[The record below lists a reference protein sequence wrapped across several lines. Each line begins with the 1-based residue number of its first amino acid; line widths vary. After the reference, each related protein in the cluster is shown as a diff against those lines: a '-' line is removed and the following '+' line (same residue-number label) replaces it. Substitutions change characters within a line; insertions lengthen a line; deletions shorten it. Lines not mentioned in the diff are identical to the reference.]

1 MGYRSDVSIVFYSHD
16 TEKLPLASLK
26 LWFDENY
33 PHKDAL
39 EDWEAKIETGDDYV
53 LITYQYV
60 KWYPDSAHVVA
71 VDTAYARFIETFDAN
86 DSDGLASSEM
96 VEVGEQVDDIQEARS
111 HYCRYRLGVR
121 REISFE

>member
-16 TEKLPLASLK
+16 TEKLPFASLK

-33 PHKDAL
+33 PAKEAMT
-39 EDWEAKIETGDDYV
+39 EWEAKIETGDDYV
-53 LITYQYV
+53 LVTYQYV

-71 VDTAYARFIETFDAN
+71 VDTAFARFIETFDAN

-111 HYCRYRLGVR
+111 DRCSYRLDVR
-121 REISFE
+121 REIIFD

>member
-16 TEKLPLASLK
+16 TEKLPFASLK

-33 PHKDAL
+33 PAKEAMI
-39 EDWEAKIETGDDYV
+39 EWGAKIETGDDYV
-53 LITYQYV
+53 LVTYQYV

-71 VDTAYARFIETFDAN
+71 VDTAFARFIETFDAN

-111 HYCRYRLGVR
+111 DRCSYRLDVR
-121 REISFE
+121 REIIFD